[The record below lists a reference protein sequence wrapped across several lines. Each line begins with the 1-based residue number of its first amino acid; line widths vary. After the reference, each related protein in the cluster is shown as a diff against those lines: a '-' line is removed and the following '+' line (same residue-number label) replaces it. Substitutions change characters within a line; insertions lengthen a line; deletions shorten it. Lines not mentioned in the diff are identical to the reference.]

1 MKPPAPSV
9 WAVYVR
15 RTSVST
21 VLVKH
26 ADPVEARAIAL
37 REASDWVEE
46 THAVAYPLEGR
57 PNDRIYVDGEWQY
70 PPTDLFN
77 EGDNT

>member
-1 MKPPAPSV
+1 MKPPAASV
-9 WAVYVR
+9 WAVQVR
-15 RTSVST
+15 RTSVCT

-26 ADPVEARAIAL
+26 ADPVEARAIAV

-57 PNDRIYVDGEWQY
+57 PNDRVWVDGEWLY
-70 PPTDLFN
+70 PETGLFGA
-77 EGDNT
+77 EHG

>member
-15 RTSVST
+15 RTEVCT

-26 ADPVEARAIAL
+26 ADPAEARAIAL

-57 PNDRIYVDGEWQY
+57 PADRVWTSEGWQY
-70 PPTDLFN
+70 PETSMFE
-77 EGDNT
+77 EGQ

>member
-1 MKPPAPSV
+1 MKPAAPSV

-15 RTSVST
+15 RTSVCT

-26 ADPVEARAIAL
+26 ADPVEARAIGL

-46 THAVAYPLEGR
+46 THAVAYPLEGK
-57 PNDRIYVDGEWQY
+57 PMDRVWSELGWEY
-70 PPTDLFN
+70 PPTDLFQ
-77 EGDNT
+77 EDK

>member
-1 MKPPAPSV
+1 M

-15 RTSVST
+15 RTEVCT

-26 ADPVEARAIAL
+26 ADPVEARSIAL
-37 REASDWVEE
+37 REAADWVEE

-57 PNDRIYVDGEWQY
+57 PEDRIYVDGEWLY
-70 PPTDLFN
+70 PETSMFE
-77 EGDNT
+77 EGQ

>member
-1 MKPPAPSV
+1 MKPAAPSV

-15 RTSVST
+15 RTEVCT

-26 ADPVEARAIAL
+26 ADPVEARAIGL

-57 PNDRIYVDGEWQY
+57 PEDRIYVDGEWLY
-70 PPTDLFN
+70 PETSMFE
-77 EGDNT
+77 EGQ

>member
-1 MKPPAPSV
+1 M

-15 RTSVST
+15 RTEVCT

-26 ADPVEARAIAL
+26 ADPVEARTIAL

-57 PNDRIYVDGEWQY
+57 PEDRIYVDGEWLY
-70 PPTDLFN
+70 PETSMFE
-77 EGDNT
+77 EGQ